1 MCCGL
6 NSRCET
12 ELNRQ
17 ITLKPFKAESGN
29 LKEQGMLMNHR
40 KFQFLILA
48 AILWAGCC
56 SAQNTESWP
65 NRPVSLIVTVA
76 PGTVADIL
84 ARTLAPMLSE
94 RLKQP
99 VVVENRVGASGMIGN
114 DFVAK
119 SAPNGYT
126 LLLMVNS
133 FTMIPS
139 IYRKVP
145 YDTLNDFSAISKL
158 ATSGYAFVVNTNVFP
173 AKDLDEFFSL
183 VRASPGKYTY
193 ATPGKGTGHHLA
205 MELLKQR
212 QAIDI
217 LHVPHANMGSALN
230 NLTGGHA
237 HTMFA
242 PTASVLPQ
250 AKAGLLKIL
259 AVTGTQ
265 RSALAPLVPTYSE
278 FGLSFMND
286 VDGYWGL
293 MAPAKT
299 PKEIISRL
307 NKEVL
312 AIAEMP
318 DFKQRLSAQDV
329 VVVTSTPEEL
339 ATTVRADVAR
349 WAKVVTE
356 AKITAD

>member
-1 MCCGL
+1 MDY
-6 NSRCET
+6 R
-12 ELNRQ
+12 R
-17 ITLKPFKAESGN
+17 
-29 LKEQGMLMNHR
+29 R
-40 KFQFLILA
+40 FQFLIMA
-48 AILWAGCC
+48 AFLWAGCC
-56 SAQNTESWP
+56 AAQNADIWP
-65 NRPVSLIVTVA
+65 SRPVSLIVTVA

-84 ARTLAPMLSE
+84 ARTLGPKLSE

-99 VVVENRVGASGMIGN
+99 VVVENRLGASGMIGN

-139 IYRKVP
+139 LYRKVP
-145 YDTLNDFSAISKL
+145 YDTVNDFSAVSKI
-158 ATSGYAFVVNTNVFP
+158 ATSGYAFVVNTAVFP
-173 AKDLDEFFSL
+173 AKDLNEFFSL

-212 QAIDI
+212 QGIDM

-259 AVTGTQ
+259 AVTGAQ
-265 RSALAPLVPTYSE
+265 RSPLAPLVPTYSE
-278 FGLSFMND
+278 FGLSFMDD

-299 PKEIISRL
+299 PNEIISRL

-312 AIAEMP
+312 AIAATP
-318 DFKQRLSAQDV
+318 DFKQRLTAQDV

-339 ATTVRADVAR
+339 ASTVRADVAR
-349 WAKVVTE
+349 WAKVVAE

>member
-1 MCCGL
+1 
-6 NSRCET
+6 
-12 ELNRQ
+12 
-17 ITLKPFKAESGN
+17 
-29 LKEQGMLMNHR
+29 
-40 KFQFLILA
+40 
-48 AILWAGCC
+48 
-56 SAQNTESWP
+56 
-65 NRPVSLIVTVA
+65 
-76 PGTVADIL
+76 
-84 ARTLAPMLSE
+84 
-94 RLKQP
+94 
-99 VVVENRVGASGMIGN
+99 
-114 DFVAK
+114 
-119 SAPNGYT
+119 
-126 LLLMVNS
+126 
-133 FTMIPS
+133 
-139 IYRKVP
+139 
-145 YDTLNDFSAISKL
+145 
-158 ATSGYAFVVNTNVFP
+158 
-173 AKDLDEFFSL
+173 
-183 VRASPGKYTY
+183 
-193 ATPGKGTGHHLA
+193 
-205 MELLKQR
+205 
-212 QAIDI
+212 
-217 LHVPHANMGSALN
+217 
-230 NLTGGHA
+230 
-237 HTMFA
+237 
-242 PTASVLPQ
+242 VLPQ